1 MADDYYK
8 ILGVERGAT
17 SAEIQKAYR
26 KLARKYHPDLHPDD
40 AAAKQKFKEVQQ
52 AYDVLNDEKK
62 RQMYDRYGADFE
74 RMGAGGGAG
83 GQAPFG
89 WGGGGGGTGA
99 EGFDFS
105 QIFGGGAGGGG
116 GFDFSELFGQ
126 FGRGGEAGGP
136 ATGGG
141 RRTRGRAAA
150 KGADV
155 ESEVVVPFKTSI
167 VGGEMPLRLRRSDG
181 QTEELVVKIPRGIDD
196 GKKIRLRGKGEPSP
210 AGNGD
215 LLVTI
220 RVESHPYFHRRGDNL
235 YVKLPVTLAEA
246 AEGAKVDVPTPE
258 GTVTLRVPAGASS
271 GTKLRV
277 KGHGVAPAG
286 KPAGDLFADVQ
297 VVLPGKYSADELEM
311 IRKLDAKHKLEPRR
325 DLSW

>member
-8 ILGVERGAT
+8 ILGVERGAST
-17 SAEIQKAYR
+17 SEIQKAYR

-40 AAAKQKFKEVQQ
+40 AAAKQKFKELQQ

-74 RMGAGGGAG
+74 RMGAGPRGGAG
-83 GQAPFG
+83 GQGPFSWG
-89 WGGGGGGTGA
+89 SGGGNA

-105 QIFGGGAGGGG
+105 QVFGGGGGGGG

-126 FGRGGEAGGP
+126 FGRGAEAPGGQS
-136 ATGGG
+136 
-141 RRTRGRAAA
+141 RRGRGRTAA

-167 VGGEMPLRLRRSDG
+167 LGGEMPLRLTRGDG
-181 QTEELVVKIPRGIDD
+181 QSEELVVKIPRGIED

-210 AGNGD
+210 GGNGD
-215 LLVTI
+215 LLVRV

-297 VVLPGKYSADELEM
+297 VVLPSKYSDDELEM
-311 IRKLDAKHKLEPRR
+311 IRKLDAKHKVDPRR